1 MSGALNDASPHTHVA
16 DGRPRGAFSPL
27 PFLAALIPLA
37 TVIHALLTRGAA
49 PTVEAH
55 ASAHDL
61 WTLLLRYAL
70 LVGVGVMGF
79 LLGAG
84 HVLAPTRTAAHIGWA
99 ASRPFQ
105 FELGFANWALALI
118 GVAGF
123 WSTWSF
129 WAATVLAFSTFYWG
143 CAFLHWRELLRSAN
157 TAPGNAGFML
167 WWDTLFPPALLGLL
181 WLSR

>member
-16 DGRPRGAFSPL
+16 DGRPRGAFNPL

-123 WSTWSF
+123 
-129 WAATVLAFSTFYWG
+129 
-143 CAFLHWRELLRSAN
+143 
-157 TAPGNAGFML
+157 
-167 WWDTLFPPALLGLL
+167 
-181 WLSR
+181 